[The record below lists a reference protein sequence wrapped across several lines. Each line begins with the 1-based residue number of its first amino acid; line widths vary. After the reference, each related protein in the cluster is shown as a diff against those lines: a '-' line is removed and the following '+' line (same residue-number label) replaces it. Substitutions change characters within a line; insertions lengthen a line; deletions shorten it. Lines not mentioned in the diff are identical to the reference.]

1 MAFDPTTRKIFSA
14 TVENVPATATAPP
27 KPIGRVAY
35 DPGPF
40 VVITI
45 EK

>member
-1 MAFDPTTRKIFSA
+1 MALDPKTGKIFSA
-14 TVENVPATATAPP
+14 TVENVPTTATAPP
-27 KPIGRVAY
+27 KPIGKVAY

-40 VVITI
+40 VVITV